1 MFLWKA
7 WMYKLVML
15 YSHQHLQF
23 HILNNYAN
31 FFFNWPRT
39 LSEESCFQKKSKNS
53 FQPIFKSLNVILRF
67 YTGKLSMREI
77 VSSPFP
83 FSLDVVGNLL
93 RWKRLCDFLRFSNL
107 QPMFWRRFYTEIS
120 KRLKCLFLISNDK
133 QFFLSDQ
140 AGFLSGQNLSLF
152 WQMTCL

>member
-1 MFLWKA
+1 
-7 WMYKLVML
+7 MYKLVML
-15 YSHQHLQF
+15 YSYEHLQF

-31 FFFNWPRT
+31 FSFNWPWK
-39 LSEESCFQKKSKNS
+39 LSEETCFQKKS
-53 FQPIFKSLNVILRF
+53 IFKSMNVIVRF
-67 YTGKLSMREI
+67 YTDKLSTRAI
-77 VSSPFP
+77 FSSLFP